1 MLLAAGADAR
11 LCNKY
16 GKTPLSNA
24 QDSANR
30 PAALVLACSGLEL
43 AGLVELGPAALVLRK
58 HLNCTCKEEAKEC
71 ACEANAIHD
80 DHNDLH
86 AASLS
91 SSGAVVPILTVDD
104 LVHSGLVTLRAGPD
118 MNVDGILVL
127 MKISLLG
134 EVGLLCLAGIL
145 SSRI

>member
-30 PAALVLACSGLEL
+30 
-43 AGLVELGPAALVLRK
+43 PAALVLRK